1 MEEEKKDQVDDEFIT
16 PEETSNEGKLSPSPE
31 QIESQ
36 IQAATDAA
44 KTVEEATEIIKSQEE
59 AYANR
64 RAEEDSRWQEQ
75 EKKRAETEESAAKR
89 LETLAS
95 TVLDAAEVANRAAS
109 SVTTSYKTLV
119 SSAKSLTAAAG
130 KGNVRSTIVIS
141 ITTAILFSTA
151 GLFGLVVYQMNK
163 KIDQI
168 DLMIVNLG
176 TRSAELKNGLGG
188 VESLSSQIT
197 SIQTGFES
205 LRKSNKILSEK
216 MGELSKTS
224 QEGKG
229 EQVKLITE
237 QAKKANDESLKSVEK
252 MLASVKS
259 LEKTIDKKLA
269 NQEKSLKSQKDVTAK
284 LTKELKRFEK
294 QINNKLQ
301 STINKANTLQE
312 AAVELTKVEADI
324 KALITLQQ
332 KRYLEALKAAI
343 PSEKKKQL
351 IKYPAKVSS
360 NGLPIKKMESE

>member
-1 MEEEKKDQVDDEFIT
+1 MEDAKKDQVDDEFIT
-16 PEETSNEGKLSPSPE
+16 PEETTNNGNESPSPE

-36 IQAATDAA
+36 IQAAADAA

-59 AYANR
+59 SYANR

-75 EKKRAETEESAAKR
+75 EKKRLETEESAAKR

-119 SSAKSLTAAAG
+119 NSAKSLTAAAG

-141 ITTAILFSTA
+141 ITAAILFATA

-216 MGELSKTS
+216 MGELSKIA
-224 QEGKG
+224 QADKG
-229 EQVKLITE
+229 EQVKLINE

-259 LEKTIDKKLA
+259 LEKTIDKKLVD
-269 NQEKSLKSQKDVTAK
+269 QEKTLKSQKQVTAN
-284 LTKELKRFEK
+284 LTKELRRFEK
-294 QINNKLQ
+294 QINSKLQ

-312 AAVELTKVEADI
+312 AAIELTKVEEEI

-332 KRYLEALKAAI
+332 KRYLEALKAAV
-343 PSEKKKQL
+343 PSEQKKQM
-351 IKYPAKVSS
+351 IKYPAKVTSKDFPLK
-360 NGLPIKKMESE
+360 NKE